1 MADTADVVVIG
12 AGIAGISVAYH
23 LSVVQGLRDVAIVDP
38 RPPLTLTSDK
48 STECY
53 RNWWPNLPMVQLMNH
68 SIDLLEHMA
77 AETGNIFGMNRRGY
91 LFVTGEEDTLQRMT
105 EEAHHTSTL
114 GAGPVRIHPGPIP
127 YRPAAAEG
135 WPGAPEGADLLI
147 GADTIREHF
156 PYITE
161 NALGAL
167 HIRRAGWFSAQQLG
181 SWMLDRAREK
191 GASLTAGE
199 VVGIDLD
206 GGRVAGVVLDDGSA
220 IAAPMVVDAA
230 GPLAGRVA
238 EMVGVELPLF
248 SELHIKVAYREHL
261 GVIPREAPMFIW
273 SDTQRIGWSDEERE
287 ELKAQGRPE
296 LLAEMPI
303 FCHARPEGGAESPYL
318 LGLWEYHG
326 DIRDPVWPLP
336 EDPLYPEVVMRGL
349 TKMAPGL
356 SPYLDRLP
364 HSVVDGGYYTKTKE
378 NRPLAGPAGPAGFHL
393 AAGLSG
399 FGVMVAAGLGDLVA
413 QHVVGAAL
421 PEYSDAFLLSRYDD
435 PEYLTAV
442 EVAGRSGQL

>member
-23 LSVVQGLRDVAIVDP
+23 LSVVQGLGEVVIVDP
-38 RPPLTLTSDK
+38 RAPLTLTSDK

-77 AETGNIFGMNRRGY
+77 AETGNTFGVNRRGY
-91 LFVTGEEDTLQRMT
+91 LFVTSEEDTLQRMT

-127 YRPAAAEG
+127 YRPATAEG
-135 WPGAPEGADLLI
+135 WLGAPEGADLLI
-147 GADTIREHF
+147 GTDTIREHF

-161 NALGAL
+161 DALGAL

-181 SWMLDRAREK
+181 SWMLDRAREN
-191 GASLTAGE
+191 GASLIPGE
-199 VVGIDLD
+199 VVGIELD
-206 GGRVAGVVLDDGSA
+206 GGRVNGVRLADGTPISA
-220 IAAPMVVDAA
+220 PVVVDAA
-230 GPLAGRVA
+230 GPLAGPVA
-238 EMVGVELPLF
+238 AMVGVELPLF
-248 SELHIKVAYREHL
+248 SELHIKVTYREHL
-261 GVIPREAPMFIW
+261 RVIPREAPMFIW
-273 SDTQRIGWSDEERE
+273 SDTQHIDWSDEERE

-296 LLAEMPI
+296 LLGEMPI

-318 LGLWEYHG
+318 VGLWEYHG

-349 TKMAPGL
+349 TTMAPGL
-356 SPYLDRLP
+356 APYLDHLP

-399 FGVMVAAGLGDLVA
+399 FGVMVAAGLGDLVG

-421 PEYSDAFLLSRYDD
+421 PDYAGAFLLSRYDD
-435 PEYLTAV
+435 SEYLAAV
-442 EVAGRSGQL
+442 EEAGRSGQL